1 MKLRIVPFV
10 LSAVAT
16 ALLLFGGWML
26 YKQFA
31 VVSPFQKSIGQIEGI
46 ASANAPTIDQ
56 DRVSVQVTLK
66 PDANLKDVYESI
78 SKEGKEAIGSR
89 ELSLDI
95 TNQAP
100 SDQLEKVWSSVLFNV
115 AEAMEK
121 KNYSEIPIALQKA
134 TANHAG
140 ITFETA
146 LDDNNVY
153 ITLKDGNSTKYVV
166 LPRTPAMLE
175 VSANA

>member
-16 ALLLFGGWML
+16 AVLLFGGWML

-31 VVSPFQKSIGQIEGI
+31 VVSPFQKSIGQIEGV
-46 ASANAPTIDQ
+46 ASAKEPTIDQ
-56 DRVSVQVTLK
+56 DVVSVQVSLK

-78 SKEGKEAIGSR
+78 AKEGKDAIGSR
-89 ELSLDI
+89 ELKLDI
-95 TNQAP
+95 TNAAP
-100 SDQLEKVWSSVLFNV
+100 DDQLEKVWSSVLFDV

-121 KNYSEIPIALQKA
+121 KNYSQIPNALQKA
-134 TANHAG
+134 TASNKEIQFA
-140 ITFETA
+140 TE

-175 VSANA
+175 VSTNA

>member
-10 LSAVAT
+10 LSAAAT

-31 VVSPFQKSIGQIEGI
+31 VVSPFEKSIGQVEGV
-46 ASANAPTIDQ
+46 ASANAPTIDE
-56 DRVSVQVTLK
+56 DRVSVKVTLT
-66 PDANLKDVYESI
+66 PDANLKKVYESI
-78 SKEGKEAIGSR
+78 AKEGKDAIGSR
-89 ELSLDI
+89 ELTLDI
-95 TNQAP
+95 ANAAP
-100 SDQLEKVWSSVLFNV
+100 SAQLEKVWSSVLFDV

-121 KNYSEIPIALQKA
+121 KNYSDIPNALEKA
-134 TANHAG
+134 TASNKA
-140 ITFETA
+140 IQYVTE

-153 ITLKDGNSTKYVV
+153 ITLKDGSSTKYVV

-175 VSANA
+175 VSAYA

>member
-31 VVSPFQKSIGQIEGI
+31 VVSPFQKTIGQVEGV

-56 DRVSVQVTLK
+56 DHVSVKVTLE
-66 PDANLKDVYESI
+66 PDAKLKDVYENI
-78 SKEGKEAIGSR
+78 AKEGKDTIGDR
-89 ELSLDI
+89 ELQLDI
-95 TNQAP
+95 TNAVP
-100 SDQLEKVWSSVLFNV
+100 SGQLDKVWSSVLFDV

-121 KNYSEIPIALQKA
+121 KSYSEIPNALQKA
-134 TANHAG
+134 AAANAG
-140 ITFETA
+140 VRYETA
-146 LDDNNVY
+146 LDENNVY
-153 ITLKDGNSTKYVV
+153 ITLKDDTSTKYVV
-166 LPRTPAMLE
+166 LPRVPAQLE
-175 VSANA
+175 VSTYA